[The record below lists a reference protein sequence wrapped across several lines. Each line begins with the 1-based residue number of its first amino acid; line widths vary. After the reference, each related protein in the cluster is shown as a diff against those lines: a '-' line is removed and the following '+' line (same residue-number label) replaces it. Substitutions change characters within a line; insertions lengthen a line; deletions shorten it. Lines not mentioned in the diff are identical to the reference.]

1 MKVKALMR
9 QSEKARALDEL
20 MKVKV
25 LDEGHVH
32 SMRQS
37 EKARALNELTKD
49 KVLDKTKLDGA
60 CT

>member
-1 MKVKALMR
+1 MR

-37 EKARALNELTKD
+37 EKARALNELTKA
-49 KVLDKTKLDGA
+49 KVLDKTKWDGA